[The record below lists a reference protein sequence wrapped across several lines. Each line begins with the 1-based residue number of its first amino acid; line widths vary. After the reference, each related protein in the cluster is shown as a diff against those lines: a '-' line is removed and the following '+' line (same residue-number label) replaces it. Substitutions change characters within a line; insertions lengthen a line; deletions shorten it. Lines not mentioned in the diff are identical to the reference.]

1 MVVPD
6 TDLGRMIMKKILF
19 VLMSISFIIV
29 SCNQAPQTKES
40 TEQTTISRINRTDS
54 IVFMGL
60 KIGLQNENV
69 DAVIDSSNVI
79 TKKDFPHD
87 FDRYIGS
94 SNNSLFDNP
103 GEKTLSTFFTH
114 IIDNNNESY
123 DAWGII
129 KSDSDF
135 VTTIQVIIPDYD
147 KVQEIFDSMQK
158 LYVERYG
165 EPDQTYSG
173 KVKSYLQNK
182 GCYWDFPNSQR
193 ITLNRCEYS
202 GTAGYEGG
210 IDWASMFKGYE
221 RVEIVYQDLK
231 AIQRQKQKEEIEE
244 AARKQAER
252 QRKDANRKARES
264 QQL

>member
-1 MVVPD
+1 MPD
-6 TDLGRMIMKKILF
+6 TDLGWMIMKKILY

-29 SCNQAPQTKES
+29 SCKQAPQTKES
-40 TEQTTISRINRTDS
+40 TEQATISRINRTDS

-60 KIGLQNENV
+60 KIGLLNENV

-79 TKKDFPHD
+79 TKEKFPYE

-94 SNNSLFDNP
+94 RNNSMFDNL

-114 IIDNNNESY
+114 IIDNNNESH

-147 KVQEIFDSMQK
+147 KVQEIYNSILE

-173 KVKSYLQNK
+173 EVKSYLRNT
-182 GCYWDFPNSQR
+182 GFYWDFPNSQR
-193 ITLNRCEYS
+193 ITLNKCEYS
-202 GTAGYEGG
+202 GTAGYDGG
-210 IDWASMFKGYE
+210 IDWASKFKGFE

-231 AIQRQKQKEEIEE
+231 AIQRQKQKEEMEE
-244 AARKQAER
+244 AARNQAER